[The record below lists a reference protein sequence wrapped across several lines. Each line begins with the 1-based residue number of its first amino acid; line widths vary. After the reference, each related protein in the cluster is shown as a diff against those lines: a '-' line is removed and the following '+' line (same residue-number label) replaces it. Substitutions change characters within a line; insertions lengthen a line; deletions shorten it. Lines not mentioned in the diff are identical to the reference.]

1 MPEDMVCV
9 LSCFRISRG
18 RIARILPAL
27 ELKRLHP
34 TVALL
39 QLTPLQRRR
48 KAKKKT
54 GKLEAQKLEDEK
66 QLVRLGALDLPFTIR
81 HGAFTHV
88 QACGLGSIMLAVTH
102 ARIPMTSFFLFFVTA
117 LSLMLTLANK
127 EHSPCSG

>member
-1 MPEDMVCV
+1 MSEDMVCV

-66 QLVRLGALDLPFTIR
+66 QLVRLGALDLPFTIMCR
-81 HGAFTHV
+81 RVGW
-88 QACGLGSIMLAVTH
+88 GLSCWPSH
-102 ARIPMTSFFLFFVTA
+102 
-117 LSLMLTLANK
+117 TLAF
-127 EHSPCSG
+127 SLIAITF

>member
-1 MPEDMVCV
+1 MHCTHLASTRVEA
-9 LSCFRISRG
+9 SC
-18 RIARILPAL
+18 
-27 ELKRLHP
+27 P

-39 QLTPLQRRR
+39 QLTLLQRRR

-66 QLVRLGALDLPFTIR
+66 QLVRLGALDMPFTIR

-102 ARIPMTSFFLFFVTA
+102 ARIPMTSFFSFVTA